1 MKRTHRWVMLA
12 CVCLATTAQAAV
24 PGLGVVEPGSPAP
37 ALSAYDRTVLGDKP
51 LLYLPLGSAEGMKDA
66 SGHHHDGVAHNA
78 PGAVP
83 FLNGDLA
90 TRFNGVDQYVEVQDK
105 DSLSITAS
113 GVMTMEAW
121 VRPDVLTFRH
131 EESDEQPYVHWMGKC
146 TNGQSEY
153 VARMYSHDA
162 DWDDLGIDPPRPNRI
177 SGYAFNLSGGLGAG
191 SYFQD
196 NVAVGQWIHYVFV
209 INTNKR
215 SDDYPTGY
223 TKIYKNGVL
232 RDQDALAD
240 YDIDPGN
247 GSAPFRIGSA
257 RLEGFFEGAIAKVAL
272 YKREL
277 KPAQVLKHYQAAATA
292 KVAETSRR

>member
-1 MKRTHRWVMLA
+1 MNRVLQWAALGCA
-12 CVCLATTAQAAV
+12 CLSMVAEAAV
-24 PGLGVVEPGSPAP
+24 PGLGMVEPSVPP
-37 ALSAYDRTVLGDKP
+37 QRALSAYDQLVLADKP
-51 LLYLPLGSAEGMKDA
+51 QLYLPLGSAQGLKDA

-78 PGAVP
+78 PGSTP

-90 TRFNGVDQYVEVQDK
+90 TRFNGVNQYIEVKDE
-105 DSLSITAS
+105 DSLSIPAN
-113 GVMTMEAW
+113 GVLTMEAW
-121 VRPDVLTFRH
+121 VRPDVPNFSH
-131 EESDEQPYVHWMGKC
+131 EESDEQPYVHWMGKSI
-146 TNGQSEY
+146 NGQSEY

-196 NVAVGQWIHYVFV
+196 DVVPGQWIHYVFV

-215 SDDYPTGY
+215 STDYPTGY

-247 GSAPFRIGSA
+247 GTAPFRIGSA

-277 KPAQVLKHYQAAATA
+277 KPAQVLKHYKAAALS
-292 KVAETSRR
+292 VARR

>member
-1 MKRTHRWVMLA
+1 MNRMLRVLQWAALGCA
-12 CVCLATTAQAAV
+12 CWAVVAEAGV
-24 PGLGVVEPGSPAP
+24 PGLGIVEPSPPAP
-37 ALSAYDRTVLGDKP
+37 APLSAYDRTVLADSP
-51 LLYLPLGSAEGMKDA
+51 QLYLPLGGASGLVDA
-66 SGHHHDGVAHNA
+66 SGHHHDGVAHHA
-78 PGAVP
+78 PGTTS

-90 TRFNGVDQYVEVQDK
+90 TRFNGVDQYIEVKDK
-105 DSLSITAS
+105 DSLSITAA
-113 GVMTMEAW
+113 GVLTMEAW
-121 VRPDVLTFRH
+121 VRPDVLNFSH
-131 EESDEQPYVHWMGKC
+131 EESADQPYVHWMGKS

-162 DWDDLGIDPPRPNRI
+162 DWAGDGIDPPRPNRI
-177 SGYAFNLSGGLGAG
+177 SGYAFNLGGGLGAG

-196 NVAVGQWIHYVFV
+196 AVGVGQWIHYVLV

-215 SDDYPTGY
+215 SGDYPTGY
-223 TKIYKNGVL
+223 TKVYKNGQL

-247 GSAPFRIGSA
+247 GTAPFRIGSA

-277 KPAQVLKHYQAAATA
+277 KAAQVLRHYQAATA
-292 KVAETSRR
+292 AR